1 MNAIRWSWTA
11 SFLAGLH
18 RFGVFWSYFRLLF
31 TLLNKKQIVFFFKSS
46 KTTNAITTFV
56 LTTHLDGLGF
66 NDGLLS
72 RCLGDFLSWCW
83 LSLLSSGCR
92 FASFGFLKLLKK
104 ERESY
109 ELIVN
114 SQSYRNSNRIKETN
128 LMAVNGTENIVCRL
142 ESNRNSINPI

>member
-1 MNAIRWSWTA
+1 MQSQHL
-11 SFLAGLH
+11 S
-18 RFGVFWSYFRLLF
+18 
-31 TLLNKKQIVFFFKSS
+31 
-46 KTTNAITTFV
+46 
-56 LTTHLDGLGF
+56 THLDGLGF

-114 SQSYRNSNRIKETN
+114 SQSYRNSR
-128 LMAVNGTENIVCRL
+128 GRFIVY
-142 ESNRNSINPI
+142 SKRNKGGELQADVYVA

>member
-1 MNAIRWSWTA
+1 MKLNSFIPRWLA
-11 SFLAGLH
+11 PFRSFLK
-18 RFGVFWSYFRLLF
+18 LLPSSF
-31 TLLNKKQIVFFFKSS
+31 HSPKQETDCFFLNHQKPQMQSQHLS
-46 KTTNAITTFV
+46 
-56 LTTHLDGLGF
+56 THLDGLGF

-114 SQSYRNSNRIKETN
+114 SQSYRNSR
-128 LMAVNGTENIVCRL
+128 GRFIVY
-142 ESNRNSINPI
+142 SKRNKGGELQADVYVA